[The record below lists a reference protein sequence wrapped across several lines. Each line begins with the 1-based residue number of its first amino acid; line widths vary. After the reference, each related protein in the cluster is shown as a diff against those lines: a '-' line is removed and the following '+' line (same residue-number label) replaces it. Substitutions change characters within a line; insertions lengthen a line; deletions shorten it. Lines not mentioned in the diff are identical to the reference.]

1 MIIAILQVVI
11 LLSVFHQTVVE
22 PLRSPVIDGEQI
34 KQLMLKIRSERTFNK
49 KLKIKKVLGK
59 NFFKL
64 AVFQSREPR
73 LESFQKHWERDIS

>member
-1 MIIAILQVVI
+1 MGEVRGTVI
-11 LLSVFHQTVVE
+11 LLTVFHQTVVE

-59 NFFKL
+59 NFF
-64 AVFQSREPR
+64 
-73 LESFQKHWERDIS
+73 